1 MRHISRLTAVVMQ
14 DQKHIQNS
22 SNRVQRLDLIYEQLS
37 RNYSTFDQTDDP
49 WMTNG
54 LSSTPFRCLVSVCLS
69 TMTVTPRVVKAC
81 VPLFERV
88 SSFEELLALDDEALR
103 TIIKP
108 VAHYNRKT
116 TNLKIMCQQ
125 ILRDF
130 GGRIPDT
137 HEDLMKLQGVG
148 RKVADIMMNFIFG
161 QDTIAVDT
169 HVLRVLNRLEIVR
182 TAVAEEAADQI
193 NALTPGRYKRHAHE
207 WLIQHGM
214 QMCTA
219 RNPRCNGCCVANL
232 CSHTVAST
240 TA

>member
-22 SNRVQRLDLIYEQLS
+22 SNRVQRLDLIYAQLS

-169 HVLRVLNRLEIVR
+169 HVLRVLAPV
-182 TAVAEEAADQI
+182 Q
-193 NALTPGRYKRHAHE
+193 
-207 WLIQHGM
+207 
-214 QMCTA
+214 
-219 RNPRCNGCCVANL
+219 
-232 CSHTVAST
+232 S
-240 TA
+240 

>member
-1 MRHISRLTAVVMQ
+1 VSADEALHLLSLYEAL
-14 DQKHIQNS
+14 S
-22 SNRVQRLDLIYEQLS
+22 QRYP
-37 RNYSTFDQTDDP
+37 TFDKTDDP

-69 TMTVTPRVVKAC
+69 TMTITPRVVKAC
-81 VPLFERV
+81 VPLFARV
-88 SSFEELLALDDEALR
+88 STFEELLALEDEELRAL
-103 TIIKP
+103 IKP

-116 TNLKIMCQQ
+116 TQLKVMCRQV
-125 ILRDF
+125 LEEF

-148 RKVADIMMNFIFG
+148 RKVADIMMNFIFN

-169 HVLRVLNRLEIVR
+169 HVLRVLNRLGIVK
-182 TAVAEEAADQI
+182 TSVPELASDQI
-193 NALTPGRYKRHAHE
+193 NAKTPALYKRHAHE

-214 QMCTA
+214 QVCTA
-219 RNPRCNGCCVANL
+219 RKPRCDACCVAPL
-232 CSHTVAST
+232 CPHPR

>member
-1 MRHISRLTAVVMQ
+1 
-14 DQKHIQNS
+14 
-22 SNRVQRLDLIYEQLS
+22 
-37 RNYSTFDQTDDP
+37 
-49 WMTNG
+49 MTNG

-69 TMTVTPRVVKAC
+69 TMTITPRVVKAC

-88 SSFEELLALDDEALR
+88 SSFEELLALDDEELR
-103 TIIKP
+103 AIIKP

-130 GGRIPDT
+130 DGHIPDT

-161 QDTIAVDT
+161 QDTIAADT

-214 QMCTA
+214 QTCTA

>member
-1 MRHISRLTAVVMQ
+1 
-14 DQKHIQNS
+14 
-22 SNRVQRLDLIYEQLS
+22 
-37 RNYSTFDQTDDP
+37 
-49 WMTNG
+49 MTI
-54 LSSTPFRCLVSVCLS
+54 
-69 TMTVTPRVVKAC
+69 TPRVVKAC

-88 SSFEELLALDDEALR
+88 SSFEELLALDDEELR
-103 TIIKP
+103 AIIKP

-130 GGRIPDT
+130 DGHIPDT

-169 HVLRVLNRLEIVR
+169 R
-182 TAVAEEAADQI
+182 TARSEPTRDRTHRRGEEAADQI

-232 CSHTVAST
+232 SPLHSGQHDGRRSCPSHRPRRSTCCRKSSGLSATSGCRTMRRWHAPWQQGPPCASMPSS
-240 TA
+240 